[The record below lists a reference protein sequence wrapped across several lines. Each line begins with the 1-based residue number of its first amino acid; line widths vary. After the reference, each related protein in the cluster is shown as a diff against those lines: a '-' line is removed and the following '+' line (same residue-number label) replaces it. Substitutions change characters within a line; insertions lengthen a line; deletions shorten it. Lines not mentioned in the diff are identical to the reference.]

1 MAESK
6 IVQGIKNSIQL
17 GLMFSQPMVANA
29 RVIEWPIVNAVT
41 SHNKCL
47 MSAQV
52 KMQVIAKINNR

>member
-1 MAESK
+1 
-6 IVQGIKNSIQL
+6 
-17 GLMFSQPMVANA
+17 MFSQPMVANA